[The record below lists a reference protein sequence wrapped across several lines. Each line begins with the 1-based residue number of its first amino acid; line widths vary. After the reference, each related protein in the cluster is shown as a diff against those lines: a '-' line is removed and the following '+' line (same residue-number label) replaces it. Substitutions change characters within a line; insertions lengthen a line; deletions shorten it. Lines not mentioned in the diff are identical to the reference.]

1 MRHLVSIIVSLLVT
15 PVVYVLTGVGLVKF
29 GEASGSSGATK
40 FTALTIALIAL
51 LVAGI
56 LYSLLVLARLSP
68 LGLVLAG
75 LALFSATMW
84 AILST
89 DSFRDTVPGTVFGVR
104 GAGWAPASGVAAL
117 LAVPLLATIASPRR
131 VRRSRPTAPRRPTPR
146 RTRKAPRPATARP
159 STGPNRRPRP
169 TTTPRRP
176 GGCPARQLHTPAPPL
191 LTSPRSPPDCAW

>member
-89 DSFRDTVPGTVFGVR
+89 DSFRDTVRGT
-104 GAGWAPASGVAAL
+104 GWAPASGVAAL

-131 VRRSRPTAPRRPTPR
+131 WRRYATPGAAVASYSAAPSYSTAYPQSA
-146 RTRKAPRPATARP
+146 APSYGPPFYGTEP
-159 STGPNRRPRP
+159 STTAYDDPEATRRL
-169 TTTPRRP
+169 P
-176 GGCPARQLHTPAPPL
+176 G
-191 LTSPRSPPDCAW
+191 

>member
-131 VRRSRPTAPRRPTPR
+131 WRRYATPGAAVASYSAAPSYSTAYPQSA
-146 RTRKAPRPATARP
+146 APSYGPPFYGTEP
-159 STGPNRRPRP
+159 STTAYDDPEATRRL
-169 TTTPRRP
+169 P
-176 GGCPARQLHTPAPPL
+176 G
-191 LTSPRSPPDCAW
+191 

>member
-56 LYSLLVLARLSP
+56 LYSLLVLA
-68 LGLVLAG
+68 G

-131 VRRSRPTAPRRPTPR
+131 WRRYATPGAAVASYSAAPSYSTAYPQSA
-146 RTRKAPRPATARP
+146 APSYGPPFYGTEP
-159 STGPNRRPRP
+159 STTAYDDPEATRRL
-169 TTTPRRP
+169 P
-176 GGCPARQLHTPAPPL
+176 G
-191 LTSPRSPPDCAW
+191 